1 MRAPLDFAP
10 LEGGD
15 VRVAQ
20 RGGDAGA
27 ASDASAP
34 HADKEWSLRQPSI
47 LDVVHGVKGVATTH
61 PEVTA
66 WWYTPP
72 QRLRLAGERPGSA
85 SAGLSIEVVV
95 EAPAVE
101 GAAEIACAEIAAEL
115 SAALSGVIVGV
126 RMHRGGAEPR
136 PLFRIVSQ
144 RKPPAA
150 SEARSQG

>member
-1 MRAPLDFAP
+1 MDALHA
-10 LEGGD
+10 GKGD
-15 VRVAQ
+15 GV
-20 RGGDAGA
+20 
-27 ASDASAP
+27 
-34 HADKEWSLRQPSI
+34 RQPSI

-95 EAPAVE
+95 EGPTAE
-101 GAAEIACAEIAAEL
+101 GAAAIACAEIAAEL

-144 RKPPAA
+144 REQPAA
-150 SEARSQG
+150 REARPQG

>member
-1 MRAPLDFAP
+1 MGAA
-10 LEGGD
+10 LEGCD

-20 RGGDAGA
+20 RRGDAGA
-27 ASDASAP
+27 ARHASAP
-34 HADKEWSLRQPSI
+34 HAGKGDGLRQPSI

-95 EAPAVE
+95 EGRAVE
-101 GAAEIACAEIAAEL
+101 GAAAIAFAEIAAEL

-144 RKPPAA
+144 REQPAA
-150 SEARSQG
+150 SEARPQG

>member
-1 MRAPLDFAP
+1 M
-10 LEGGD
+10 
-15 VRVAQ
+15 Q
-20 RGGDAGA
+20 GGDAGGA
-27 ASDASAP
+27 PTGGEPDTVVAP
-34 HADKEWSLRQPSI
+34 HADKEGGLRQPSI

-85 SAGLSIEVVV
+85 SAGLSIEVVG
-95 EAPAVE
+95 E
-101 GAAEIACAEIAAEL
+101 GAGGAAIACADIAAEL

-126 RMHRGGAEPR
+126 RMHRGAAEPR

-144 RKPPAA
+144 RARSAA